1 MDGAPGAHKRF
12 LRHVLAL
19 AAVGHIAR
27 NQAHDLVLV
36 FAHQQVESPRITLL
50 YALDKRTIDFFFAH
64 PGLSPLTRTSAT
76 RRCRTAKGAPKFI
89 ATPLIRN
96 MEARG
101 GSVKVG
107 LSRPRAPRSS
117 GAGARPAAR
126 RRHCAPAAGKTGS
139 PAARRMHVRAKR
151 PGAPRVPR
159 PSEQRRD
166 GGHGPG
172 RWSP

>member
-50 YALDKRTIDFFFAH
+50 YALDKRAIDFFFAH

-89 ATPLIRN
+89 ATPLLATWRLAAAPSRQASAGLVRLAHQALALGQQCVEGI
-96 MEARG
+96 ARQ
-101 GSVKVG
+101 
-107 LSRPRAPRSS
+107 
-117 GAGARPAAR
+117 RPAKQVALQLVACMFAQKGKVR
-126 RRHCAPAAGKTGS
+126 LGFPAL
-139 PAARRMHVRAKR
+139 
-151 PGAPRVPR
+151 GAP
-159 PSEQRRD
+159 
-166 GGHGPG
+166 GL
-172 RWSP
+172 